1 MWAGRAALQNIDR
14 ALQSV
19 RNEAVRLNSQLTN
32 LTESMAI
39 NERQRLSV
47 IEKIAQVRLSAIE
60 YGELNASLTMADKH
74 ALETLKLR
82 EQALTQVSTKV
93 DKLNQSVV
101 ETETQRESLLDGVN
115 ELAQKLVDIEAEV
128 QAALAKDDAFLAQLE
143 KTSAANAVSHEAEQK
158 VSRSQEDMAEKAK
171 PYQEDALFQY
181 LWKRKFGTPD
191 YEAGFFARFMDGKVA
206 KLINYNEARVNYWN
220 LTEIPKRLEDH
231 ADHVASLA
239 DDEHEALQQLEI
251 DALEKAG
258 ANEVEVAVDKARDE
272 LDKCDDQI
280 EALENDLNEAIAK
293 RSTFIAGEDT
303 YLKKSLS
310 TIAQALQS
318 NNMAAINRY
327 VLATH
332 SQTDDQLVHDLQRI
346 DSQLTSALDNLSDV
360 KRLHANQASKLTEL
374 EVVRRNFKNARFDD
388 VRSGFNNQRLLN
400 DVLSQFVSGLV
411 DGSDLWNVLKRNQRY
426 LQTRTSSSPD
436 FGSGQ
441 FENALGS
448 ILGEVVRQAGR
459 QSRRRPRRSTWNIPR
474 SRGSRSSSRRSSG
487 GSSSRSSGGF
497 KTGGGF

>member
-1 MWAGRAALQNIDR
+1 MWAGTAALQNIDR
-14 ALQSV
+14 ALQGF

-32 LTESMAI
+32 LTESMAV

-47 IEKIAQVRLSAIE
+47 IEQIAQVRLSAIE
-60 YGELNASLTMADKH
+60 YGELNASLTVADKQ

-82 EQALTQVSTKV
+82 EQALVQVSTKV
-93 DKLNQSVV
+93 DSLNQSVV
-101 ETETQRESLLDGVN
+101 DAEATRERLLEKVN
-115 ELAQKLVDIEAEV
+115 ELAQQLVDIEAKV
-128 QAALAKDDAFLAQLE
+128 QADLAKDSAFLAQLE

-158 VSRSQEDMAEKAK
+158 VSRSQADMAEKAK
-171 PYQEDALFQY
+171 PYQDDALFQY
-181 LWKRKFGTPD
+181 LWDRKFGTPD
-191 YEAGFFARFMDGKVA
+191 YEAGFFARFMDTKVA
-206 KLINYNEARVNYWN
+206 KLINYNETRVNYWN
-220 LTEIPKRLEDH
+220 LTEIPKRLQDH

-251 DALEKAG
+251 DALGKAG
-258 ANEVEVAVDKARDE
+258 ASELGLAVDKARDE
-272 LDKCDDQI
+272 LDQCDDGI
-280 EALENDLNEAIAK
+280 EALENELNEAIAK
-293 RSTFIAGEDT
+293 RSTFISGEDT

-332 SQTDDQLVHDLQRI
+332 SQTDDRLVHDLQRI
-346 DSQLTSALDNLSDV
+346 DSQLASALDNLSDV

-388 VRSGFNNQRLLN
+388 VRSGFNNQSLLN

-426 LQTRTSSSPD
+426 RQTRSSPD

-441 FENALGS
+441 FEDAIGS

-459 QSRRRPRRSTWNIPR
+459 QSRRQRRSTWNIPR
-474 SRGSRSSSRRSSG
+474 SRRRSSGRRSSG
-487 GSSSRSSGGF
+487 GSRQSSGGF
-497 KTGGGF
+497 RTGGGF